1 MRRTITALWVDESG
15 ARALDSAMTAA
26 MAAAAVIAAMTAAG
40 VELEELFQR
49 IADIALGALA
59 LIGG

>member
-1 MRRTITALWVDESG
+1 
-15 ARALDSAMTAA
+15 